1 MKRYPKSEHG
11 IEIGDIDKDA
21 LYILDKL
28 HGKDFEAY
36 LVGGSIRDL
45 LLGHKPKDFDITT
58 SASPEEIKQVFP
70 RCLLIGRR
78 FRLAHVRFGR
88 KIIEVSTFRSGDIES
103 EELIVH
109 DNEWGSA
116 EEDVIRRDFTING
129 LLYDSRTQEIIDY
142 VGGVEDAKKKCLR
155 AIGQPYMRFKQD
167 PVRMIRLIKFQA
179 RFGLDA
185 EAETGQALL
194 ECRSDITKSS
204 PARVLEELLR
214 MLESG
219 HAEKFFR
226 LMTDRGLIQMML
238 PDLSHFLEHPDGSE
252 IYDYLNQADQAILE
266 NPSEKPDRTVLLSC
280 LVFPLF
286 DKHLSQ
292 IFNADSPPH
301 LGEIFQEADRIVQC
315 IFWPFLQLPRRL
327 RVGMG
332 TLLTSQYRIIPFGK
346 TKKQRVR
353 LPRVPEFSLALD
365 FFRLRAGLDPL
376 LQEPLKEWEE
386 ALARGPSHDALPSYR
401 PRRYRR

>member
-11 IEIGDIDKDA
+11 IEISDIDKDA

-28 HGKDFEAY
+28 HAKDYDAY
-36 LVGGSIRDL
+36 LVGGSVRDL

-58 SASPEEIKQVFP
+58 SASPEEIKEVFP

-78 FRLAHVRFGR
+78 FRLAHVRFGK

-103 EELIVH
+103 DELIVH
-109 DNEWGSA
+109 DNQWGSA

-129 LLYDSRTQEIIDY
+129 LLYDSRTEEIIDY
-142 VGGVEDAKKKCLR
+142 VGGLEDSKKRSLR

-167 PVRMIRLIKFQA
+167 PVRMIRMVKFQA
-179 RFGLDA
+179 RFGLEGDHD
-185 EAETGQALL
+185 TSQALL
-194 ECRSDITKSS
+194 DCRAEITKSS
-204 PARVLEELLR
+204 PARILEELLR

-219 HAEKFFR
+219 HSEKFFK

-252 IYDYLNQADQAILE
+252 IYDYLNQADQTILE
-266 NPSEKPDRTVLLSC
+266 NPSEKLDRSALLAC

-286 DKHLSQ
+286 DKHLFQ
-292 IFNADSPPH
+292 IYNIDRPPH
-301 LGEIFQEADRIVQC
+301 LGAIFQEADRIIQC

-327 RVGMG
+327 RTSLG
-332 TLLTSQYRIIPFGK
+332 TLLTSQYRITPFGK
-346 TKKQRVR
+346 TKKQRIR
-353 LPRVPEFSLALD
+353 IPRVPEFALALD
-365 FFRLRAGLDPL
+365 FFRLRAGLDPA
-376 LQEPLKEWEE
+376 LQETLEEWE
-386 ALARGPSHDALPSYR
+386 AAAAIDPPNISMPSDR

>member
-11 IEIGDIDKDA
+11 IEIADIDKDA

-28 HGKDFEAY
+28 HAKDYEAY
-36 LVGGSIRDL
+36 LVGGSVRDL

-58 SASPEEIKQVFP
+58 SASPEEIKEVFP

-103 EELIVH
+103 DELIVH

-142 VGGVEDAKKKCLR
+142 VGGFEDAKRKCLR

-167 PVRMIRLIKFQA
+167 PVRMIRLLKFQA
-179 RFGLDA
+179 RFGLEIHE
-185 EAETGQALL
+185 EAAQALL
-194 ECRSDITKSS
+194 ECRAEITKSS
-204 PARVLEELLR
+204 PARILEELLR

-219 HAEKFFR
+219 HSEKFFK
-226 LMTDRGLIQMML
+226 LMTSRGLIEMLL
-238 PDLSHFLEHPDGSE
+238 PDLSHFLEHDDGAD
-252 IYDYLNQADQAILE
+252 IYHYLNQADLTILE
-266 NPSEKPDRTVLLSC
+266 NPDLKLDRSVLLAC

-286 DKHLSQ
+286 HKHMFQ
-292 IFNADSPPH
+292 IYDVNRPPH
-301 LGEIFQEADRIVQC
+301 LGLIFQEADRIVQC

-327 RVGMG
+327 RVGLG
-332 TLLTSQYRIIPFGK
+332 TLLTSQYRITPFGK
-346 TKKQRVR
+346 TKKQKIRT
-353 LPRVPEFSLALD
+353 PRVPEFAFALD
-365 FFRLRAGLDPL
+365 FFRLRACIEPGLDDL
-376 LQEPLKEWEE
+376 LEEWNAAAAIDPPQGAMPEM
-386 ALARGPSHDALPSYR
+386 RN
-401 PRRYRR
+401 RRYRR